1 VGVELA
7 ERTRADARVSRPR
20 TEIAGVLVDR
30 IDREA
35 ARTILDGFLVDG
47 ARHQVCTV
55 NSDFLAIAQRD
66 ASFRETVNRADLA
79 VADGMPLVWLSR
91 LLRAPLPERVTGF
104 DLIGI
109 ACELAARSGVG
120 VFLLGA
126 GPGIA
131 ARAGQMLQ
139 RTHPG
144 LRIAGTYSPPFGPHD
159 TAEERRMVQHISA
172 AGRCLL
178 FVAFG
183 APKQDR
189 FIRAHLAEL
198 DVPIAIGIGG
208 ALDILSGT
216 VPRAPGWMQRAGF
229 EWVWRMAQEPGRMWR
244 RYLVDDTRIVA
255 SVAVAAL
262 RNGVRAGTGSR

>member
-7 ERTRADARVSRPR
+7 ERTRAGAQLSRPR

-30 IDREA
+30 IDRGL
-35 ARTILDGFLVDG
+35 ARMILSRFLVDG

-55 NSDFLAIAQRD
+55 NSDFLSIAQRD
-66 ASFRETVNRADLA
+66 DSFRETVNRADLV

-104 DLIGI
+104 DLIDM
-109 ACELAARSGVG
+109 ACELAARDDIG

-159 TAEERRMVQHISA
+159 MAEERRMVQHIRA

-198 DVPIAIGIGG
+198 DVPIAIGVGG
-208 ALDILSGT
+208 AFDILSGAM
-216 VPRAPGWMQRAGF
+216 PRAPGWMQRAGL
-229 EWVWRMAQEPGRMWR
+229 EWVWRMAQEPGRLWR
-244 RYLVDDTRIVA
+244 RYLVDDVRLIA
-255 SVAVAAL
+255 SVAASAVRSGA
-262 RNGVRAGTGSR
+262 RAGTGPR

>member
-1 VGVELA
+1 MA
-7 ERTRADARVSRPR
+7 KRTRADARLSRPR

-30 IDREA
+30 VDRGT
-35 ARTILDGFLVDG
+35 ARAILDGFFVDG

-55 NSDFLAIAQRD
+55 NSDFLSISQRD
-66 ASFRETVNRADLA
+66 DSFRETVNRADLA

-91 LLRAPLPERVTGF
+91 LLRAPIPERVTGF
-104 DLIGI
+104 DLIDI

-131 ARAGQMLQ
+131 ARAGHVLE
-139 RTHPG
+139 RTYPG
-144 LRIAGTYSPPFGPHD
+144 LRIAGTYSPPFGAHD
-159 TAEERRMVQHISA
+159 SAEERRMVQHVSA

-198 DVPIAIGIGG
+198 DVPIAIGVGG
-208 ALDILSGT
+208 ALDVLSGA
-216 VPRAPGWMQRAGF
+216 VPRAPGWMQRVGL
-229 EWVWRMAQEPGRMWR
+229 EWVWRMAQEPRRMWR
-244 RYLVDDTRIVA
+244 RYLVDDTWLVA
-255 SVAVAAL
+255 RVAASAV
-262 RNGVRAGTGSR
+262 RNGVRAGMGSR